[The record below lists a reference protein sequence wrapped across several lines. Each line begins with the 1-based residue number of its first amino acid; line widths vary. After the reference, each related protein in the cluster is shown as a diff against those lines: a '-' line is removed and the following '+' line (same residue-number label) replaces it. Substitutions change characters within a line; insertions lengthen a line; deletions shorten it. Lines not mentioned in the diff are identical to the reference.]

1 MEVLTDCDILKGII
15 KTVPDDYIIH
25 YLIDN
30 DKYNLLRNYIT
41 NKDANSYSFDINMK
55 DTYKKIFKYDYDL
68 YCIFIRKIFQY
79 KTNDNSK
86 YINDYMLENI
96 KYLYPICD
104 RIKNYNDISR
114 LIRYILI
121 DYREPKYCNSIKY
134 IMKNSINSFSD
145 LWDEFFQLISRLYE
159 YNILASC
166 IKYYDGSNFLFINKI
181 IYNFKFK
188 YCHSQNNFS
197 KVFVECLKMVI
208 KYNQM
213 NKLTELINNYKLY
226 IKESYLYNIGYIAQR
241 NKKFDL

>member
-1 MEVLTDCDILKGII
+1 MELLKDYDILKEII

-41 NKDANSYSFDINMK
+41 NKDANSYGFDINMK

-86 YINDYMLENI
+86 YINDYMLEDI
-96 KYLYPICD
+96 RYLYPIGN
-104 RIKNYNDISR
+104 RIKNYNDICR
-114 LIRYILI
+114 LILYMLT
-121 DYREPKYCNSIKY
+121 DYEGTKYRQSIKY

-145 LWDEFFQLISRLYE
+145 LWDEFHQLISRLYM
-159 YNILASC
+159 YNILVSC
-166 IKYYDGSNFLFINKI
+166 IKYYDGSDFLFINKI
-181 IYNFKFK
+181 IYNFKCF
-188 YCHSQNNFS
+188 HSWNNFN
-197 KVFVECLKMVI
+197 KVFIECLKMVI

-213 NKLTELINNYKLY
+213 NKLNELINNC
-226 IKESYLYNIGYIAQR
+226 A
-241 NKKFDL
+241 KK